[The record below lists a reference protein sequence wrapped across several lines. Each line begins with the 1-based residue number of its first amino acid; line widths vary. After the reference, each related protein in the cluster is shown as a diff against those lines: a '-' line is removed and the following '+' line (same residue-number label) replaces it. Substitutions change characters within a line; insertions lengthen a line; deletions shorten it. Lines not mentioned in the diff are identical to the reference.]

1 MKSVDFN
8 VHEVMKVCFDN
19 DIKIYPVIYDKNH
32 LQLEINYKGKK
43 KRGQELYNQKT
54 DQKKMQQK
62 IGDLYYHISEKL
74 TKC

>member
-8 VHEVMKVCFDN
+8 IHEVMKVCFDN

-32 LQLEINYKGKK
+32 LQLEINYKGKI

-54 DQKKMQQK
+54 DQKKLQEK